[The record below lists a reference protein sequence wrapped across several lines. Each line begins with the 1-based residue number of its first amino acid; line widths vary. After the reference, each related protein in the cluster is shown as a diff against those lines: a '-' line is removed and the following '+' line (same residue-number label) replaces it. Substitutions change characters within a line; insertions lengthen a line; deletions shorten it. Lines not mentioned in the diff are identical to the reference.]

1 MLFTPTRFG
10 LTGKPSADVE
20 FRYPLMQFRGGSL
33 PERLRTEEDAMSPAR
48 LMVMLL
54 ISGAALAVVGSRP
67 AEAMMRRGPASPA
80 PGQALELPGYED
92 DRIRLN
98 ESPPLASALPTPPS
112 SSTAAPNRNYQ
123 LRPRAATQAP
133 SSAST
138 ASAVPAARSPAAA
151 STAAPAAAASAT
163 ATTSWMEA
171 TKALHDSG
179 PAPVKPLMKA
189 SKRAK
194 PAAAAAT
201 VMLGAPAG
209 PATTAAP
216 SRPMPAPAATA
227 STSAASTSW
236 SEISRRVDE
245 HPGNAPAKPSK
256 ETKPGRATAAAE
268 APTVAATRTVTTPPG
283 YTQPAVPTVIRSPNA
298 AVAAKAPSTQP
309 PGSGGKR

>member
-1 MLFTPTRFG
+1 ML
-10 LTGKPSADVE
+10 
-20 FRYPLMQFRGGSL
+20 
-33 PERLRTEEDAMSPAR
+33 PAR

-54 ISGAALAVVGSRP
+54 ISGAALAVVGSWP

-92 DRIRLN
+92 DRIKLN
-98 ESPPLASALPTPPS
+98 ESPPLASALPTPPL

-123 LRPRAATQAP
+123 LRPRAATQTP

-138 ASAVPAARSPAAA
+138 ASTAPAARSPVAA

-179 PAPVKPLMKA
+179 PAPVKPPMKA

-194 PAAAAAT
+194 PAATAAT
-201 VMLGAPAG
+201 AVPGVPG
-209 PATTAAP
+209 SATTAAP
-216 SRPMPAPAATA
+216 SRPVPASAATA
-227 STSAASTSW
+227 STSTASTSAAATSW

-245 HPGNAPAKPSK
+245 HPGTAPAKPSK
-256 ETKPGRATAAAE
+256 ETKPGRAAAAAE
-268 APTVAATRTVTTPPG
+268 APTVSAVRTVTTPPG
-283 YTQPAVPTVIRSPNA
+283 YTQPAVPTVIRSPSA
-298 AVAAKAPSTQP
+298 AVSAKAPSIQP
-309 PGSGGKR
+309 SGPGGKR